1 MTQSG
6 GGELSSFLTRLH
18 EDPELQK
25 RYKRDPRG
33 TLEEAG
39 VSKEG
44 IDAVMSGDLAKL
56 RSLVGGAEQML
67 FMVVISPDG

>member
-1 MTQSG
+1 MTQS

-33 TLEEAG
+33 TMKDAGLPQEA
-39 VSKEG
+39 
-44 IDAVMSGDLAKL
+44 IDAVMSGDLGRIK
-56 RSLVGGAEQML
+56 SLLGGAEQML